1 MSNYS
6 EQELC
11 WRITAL
17 YPDIGEC
24 GKNLNVSYNET
35 EKAWLVHLEKD
46 THSLDHFLES
56 LDAAPC
62 MDGKQCIA
70 LGLEIAQ
77 LKNNLEGKQF

>member
-6 EQELC
+6 EHELC
-11 WRITAL
+11 QRITAL
-17 YPDIGEC
+17 YPNIGEC
-24 GKNLNVSYNET
+24 GKDITVSYNEP
-35 EKAWLVHLEKD
+35 ERAWMVHLEKGIY
-46 THSLDHFLES
+46 SLDHFLETV
-56 LDAAPC
+56 DADPC

>member
-1 MSNYS
+1 MLHYS

-11 WRITAL
+11 RRITAL
-17 YPDIGEC
+17 HPDIGEC
-24 GKNLNVSYNET
+24 GKNITVSYDES

-46 THSLDHFLES
+46 THALDHFLEAV
-56 LDAAPC
+56 DADPC